1 MKKQFGVLSILL
13 ISFSAKADPVLPWL
27 NEIMLGGTTTV
38 VIKTPTVRAYQN
50 PLANLTTEEVDR
62 HLAGDALFEK
72 NFSDDPTQAEYGLG
86 PAFNNINCAACH
98 IRDGRG
104 SLPVIDLTS
113 PWTRLGTNES
123 IFLRI
128 SIENEKPR
136 TFDVADHFGAP
147 IPVPGFSDQLFHNG
161 SFALRPDE
169 PGTGQA
175 EVWMRFEK
183 STFTYPDGLTVQ
195 LRKPIFKIEKPY
207 DAQNPGGSRLLQ
219 ADVKTG
225 ARMTPPMMG
234 LGLIEAIP
242 EKQILDLAARD
253 LTAWGIRGEP
263 NWVLDQ
269 VKWLQGQLYPVSLG
283 RFGLKANTPSVLHQA
298 MGALRGDVGITN
310 PYFKDENIAGTSLF
324 ESFKPNWRES
334 IEASQQTADDL
345 VFYSET
351 LAVPSRRNAEDPF
364 VQKGAIKF
372 NEVGCALC
380 HHPSFTTENHKIAAL
395 RQQTIFPFSDFLLHD
410 MGDGL
415 ADGRTDFRASGRQWK
430 TRPLWGIGLSQ
441 VVNPRGG
448 FLHDGRARTFE
459 EAILWHDGEARK
471 SKTLFSQLVKSDR
484 DALLA
489 FLKSL

>member
-1 MKKQFGVLSILL
+1 MKRLFAASLTFFALS
-13 ISFSAKADPVLPWL
+13 AQADSVPSWI
-27 NEIMLGGTTTV
+27 NEIMLGGSTTV

-50 PLANLTTEEVDR
+50 PLANLTTEEVER

-72 NFSDDPTQAEYGLG
+72 NFSDDPTQADYGLG

-104 SLPVIDLTS
+104 SLPVMDLSS

-128 SIENEKPR
+128 SIEDGAPR
-136 TFDVADHFGAP
+136 KFDHTDHYGAP

-161 SFALRPDE
+161 SFSLRPDE

-175 EVWMRFEK
+175 EVWMRIEN
-183 STFTYPDGLTVQ
+183 SSFTYPDGSVLK
-195 LRKPIFKIEKPY
+195 LRKPIFKVEKPY
-207 DAQNPGGSRLLQ
+207 DGDAPGGSRLF
-219 ADVKTG
+219 ASDVKMG
-225 ARMTPPMMG
+225 ARMTPAMMG
-234 LGLIEAIP
+234 LGLVEAIP
-242 EKQILDLAARD
+242 EKQILDLAKRD
-253 LTAWGIRGEP
+253 LSAWGIKGEP

-269 VKWLQGQLYPVSLG
+269 VKWMKGQLYPVSLG
-283 RFGLKANTPSVLHQA
+283 RFGLKANTPSVLHQS

-310 PYFKDENIAGTSLF
+310 PYFPDENIAGTPLF
-324 ESFKPNWRES
+324 EAFKNSWKPG
-334 IEASQQTADDL
+334 IEASLEIADTL
-345 VFYSET
+345 TFYSQT
-351 LAVPSRRNAEDPF
+351 LAVPSRRNAEDPL
-364 VQKGAIKF
+364 VQKGAVKF

-380 HHPSFTTENHKIAAL
+380 HHPSFTTDQHEVAAL

-410 MGDGL
+410 MGEDL

-430 TRPLWGIGLSQ
+430 TRPLWGIGVSQ

-448 FLHDGRARTFE
+448 FLHDGRARTLE
-459 EAILWHDGEARK
+459 EAVIWHDGEARR
-471 SKTLFSQLVKSDR
+471 SKTLFSQLPKADR
-484 DALLA
+484 DALIL